1 MGYVVS
7 LIQGGVGE
15 ELEFGLSSK
24 GPITLP
30 CDAAFMGYV
39 VSLIQGGV
47 GEELEFGLSS
57 KGPITLPCDAAFMG
71 YVVSLIQGGVGE
83 ELEKALL
90 SSVSS
95 TRCVGSSREFVG
107 PNMLVCGQ
115 SRQLPEEGAS
125 LTQGLKGNPHLGQ
138 NREVKRGSRALPP
151 WPLCSVQDSFS
162 PSMALNLGLWALA
175 REAKSM
181 PDLAFSASRYG
192 LIGLHTQLKHGDDMY
207 G

>member
-1 MGYVVS
+1 MFS
-7 LIQGGVGE
+7 PKKLIKMASIGRKRIPSTSHSPLVAEKGHFAVYTVDHGCFVIPLSYLHNQIFQELFRMSE
-15 ELEFGLSSK
+15 EEFGLSSK

-115 SRQLPEEGAS
+115 
-125 LTQGLKGNPHLGQ
+125 
-138 NREVKRGSRALPP
+138 
-151 WPLCSVQDSFS
+151 
-162 PSMALNLGLWALA
+162 
-175 REAKSM
+175 
-181 PDLAFSASRYG
+181 
-192 LIGLHTQLKHGDDMY
+192 
-207 G
+207 